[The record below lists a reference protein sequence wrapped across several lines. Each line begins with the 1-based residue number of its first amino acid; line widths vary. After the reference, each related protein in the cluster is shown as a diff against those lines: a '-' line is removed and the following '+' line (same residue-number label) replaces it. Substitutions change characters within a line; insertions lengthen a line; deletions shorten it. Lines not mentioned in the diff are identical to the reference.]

1 MNKYIVIILAAA
13 TLGYFAWKKF
23 NEKTAEPLKT
33 EVSVKISN
41 EKTFKDADLHKAFA
55 KILDKENKKKK
66 KRKLTIDELIE
77 ENLKNGSV
85 EMTAEERRLVIEKL
99 KLDIS
104 IFGKKFASAGAEDS
118 GNLNDVELRIAQKT
132 EQLENFQQIEAEYRG
147 EQLENN

>member
-1 MNKYIVIILAAA
+1 MNKYIVIILAVA

-66 KRKLTIDELIE
+66 RHLTIDELIE
-77 ENLKNGSV
+77 ENLRNGSV
-85 EMTAEERRLVIEKL
+85 QMTPEERLLVIAKL

-104 IFGKKFASAGAEDS
+104 IMGKKFASSGAEGNTDLS
-118 GNLNDVELRIAQKT
+118 GIELRLAQKT